1 MNTLFELTV
10 KAVSIK
16 ADTEAL
22 YLYQN
27 DKLILKVGYQQIEAV
42 FGLVVNKIKQLQDDP
57 QFKKTAESEKDD

>member
-10 KAVSIK
+10 KAVGIK

-27 DKLILKVGYQQIEAV
+27 DKLILKVGYHQIEAV

-57 QFKKTAESEKDD
+57 QFKKIVESKDGD

>member
-27 DKLILKVGYQQIEAV
+27 DKLILKVGYHQIEAV

-57 QFKKTAESEKDD
+57 QFKKIEESKNDD

>member
-16 ADTEAL
+16 ADTEAV

-27 DKLILKVGYQQIEAV
+27 DKLILKVGYHQIEAV

-57 QFKKTAESEKDD
+57 QFKKIEESKNDD

>member
-10 KAVSIK
+10 KSVNIK

-27 DKLILKVGYQQIEAV
+27 DKLILKVGYRQIEAV

-57 QFKKTAESEKDD
+57 QFKKIVESKDGD

>member
-27 DKLILKVGYQQIEAV
+27 DKLILKVVYHQIEAV

-57 QFKKTAESEKDD
+57 QFKKIVESKDGD

>member
-57 QFKKTAESEKDD
+57 QFKKIAESEKDD